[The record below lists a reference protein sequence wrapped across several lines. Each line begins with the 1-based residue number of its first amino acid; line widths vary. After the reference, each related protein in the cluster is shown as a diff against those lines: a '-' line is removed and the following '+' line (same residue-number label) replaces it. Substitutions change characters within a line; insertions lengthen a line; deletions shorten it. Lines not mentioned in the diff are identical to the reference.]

1 MPNGICGSGREWQED
16 EEEEEVDND
25 FVGCIVWEEGLGL
38 VICIA

>member
-1 MPNGICGSGREWQED
+1 MPNWICGSRCDWQED

-25 FVGCIVWEEGLGL
+25 FVGWIVWEEGLGL